1 MPVPEP
7 VTARAPQPSSESAL
21 GASSPPRSLRPP
33 RDRTD
38 ARSGGAS
45 GAGASVAEAGALP
58 AKQQRSRETR
68 DRLLAAGRT
77 LIESG
82 GFEGTAVADIA
93 RVAGCSV
100 GAFYFR
106 FRDKDAF
113 VVCVVEAAM
122 AEVVAAL
129 RAQVAA
135 GGLLGATRDE
145 TVAACVAHYAD
156 FARAHAGLL
165 RALHRRTGQD
175 RSAWQPARTV
185 ATELITTYVARIAQ
199 AAGRPGD
206 RALLRSATVGFQ
218 IVSGALVNA
227 MLNDPPLLGLDSPEL
242 GYWLTGTVVHCL
254 DTPAPRDPS
263 VASRR

>member
-1 MPVPEP
+1 M
-7 VTARAPQPSSESAL
+7 
-21 GASSPPRSLRPP
+21 
-33 RDRTD
+33 
-38 ARSGGAS
+38 SGGGSS
-45 GAGASVAEAGALP
+45 GAAAAVAEAGALP
-58 AKQQRSRETR
+58 AKQRRSRETR
-68 DRLLAAGRT
+68 DRLLAAGRS
-77 LIESG
+77 LIEAG
-82 GFEGTAVADIA
+82 GFEGTSVADIA

-122 AEVVAAL
+122 AEAVAAL

-135 GGLLGATRDE
+135 GGLLGPTRDE
-145 TVAACVAHYAD
+145 TVAACVAHYAA
-156 FARAHAGLL
+156 FVREHAGLL

-175 RSAWQPARTV
+175 RGAWQPARTV
-185 ATELITTYVARIAQ
+185 ATELITTYVTRIAL

-206 RALLRSATVGFQ
+206 RALLRGATIGFQ

-242 GYWLTGTVVHCL
+242 GYWLTGTVAHCL
-254 DTPAPRDPS
+254 DTPAPARAP
-263 VASRR
+263 RRPGGAGGVSCDHRNRTPTGRQGAESP